1 MPALIDLRRRIR
13 SVKNTK
19 QITQAMKTVSTAK
32 FQKAQKGVM
41 EGRPLWHGFPEL
53 AAEIAGWAAGSPN
66 PLLARRRE
74 KKIEVVIVTADKGLC
89 GAFNSNL
96 MEKVNNFLEKKAETC
111 DVRLTLLG
119 KKANAFFKK
128 SDHPVGRA
136 FTQEVAKF
144 TDEDLKD
151 LSEYIIRLYMLS
163 RCDAVYLAYNEFKS
177 ILAPQILITKLLPI
191 VGEGGN
197 GTGPEKASGTFSG
210 KKGEADLSEEKML
223 ASPFLVPDW
232 EPGREGMLA
241 RMLPRYIKAQI
252 KHIFFESAA
261 AEHAARM
268 MAMDNA
274 SRNAEDL
281 IGELTLVLNK
291 IRQAEITK
299 ELLEI
304 MTAVEALSKK

>member
-32 FQKAQKGVM
+32 FQKAQKSIM
-41 EGRPLWHGFPEL
+41 QGRPLWHGFPDL
-53 AAEIAGWAAGSPN
+53 AAEIASWSLDSPH
-66 PLLARRRE
+66 PLLSRRVER
-74 KKIEVVIVTADKGLC
+74 KIEVVIVTADKGLC

-96 MEKVNNFLEKKAETC
+96 LEAAKDFLAKKNETG
-111 DVRLTLLG
+111 DVSLTLLG
-119 KKANAFFKK
+119 KKANAFFRKL
-128 SDHPVGRA
+128 DYPVGRA
-136 FTQEVAKF
+136 FTKEVAKF
-144 TDEDLKD
+144 TDDDLKE
-151 LSEYIIRLYMLS
+151 LSDYIIRRFLLC

-177 ILAPQILITKLLPI
+177 ILAPKIMIDKLLPLERKPPA
-191 VGEGGN
+191 GEEMP
-197 GTGPEKASGTFSG
+197 TTPSV
-210 KKGEADLSEEKML
+210 
-223 ASPFLVPDW
+223 VPDW
-232 EPGREGMLA
+232 EPGRE
-241 RMLPRYIKAQI
+241 RMLERILPRFVESQI

-274 SRNAEDL
+274 SKNAEDL
-281 IGELTLVLNK
+281 IEELTLVLNK

>member
-32 FQKAQKGVM
+32 FQKAQKSLM
-41 EGRPLWHGFPEL
+41 EGRPLWHGFPDL
-53 AAEIAGWAAGSPN
+53 AAEISGWAEGSPN

-74 KKIEVVIVTADKGLC
+74 KKIEVVVVTADKGLC

-96 MEKVNNFLEKKAETC
+96 LEKVNDFLEKNVETS

-119 KKANAFFKK
+119 KKANSFFKRLNY
-128 SDHPVGRA
+128 PVGRA
-136 FTQEVAKF
+136 FTKEVAKF
-144 TDEDLKD
+144 TDEDLED
-151 LSEYIIRLYMLS
+151 LSAYIIRLFMLS

-177 ILAPQILITKLLPI
+177 ILAPIIQIAKLLPI
-191 VGEGGN
+191 EDTRGNRAGE
-197 GTGPEKASGTFSG
+197 
-210 KKGEADLSEEKML
+210 KKVSVNISDNKDDTHL
-223 ASPFLVPDW
+223 FLVPDW
-232 EPGREGMLA
+232 EPGRESMLD
-241 RMLPRYIKAQI
+241 RMLPRYIIAQI

-268 MAMDNA
+268 IAMDNA
-274 SRNAEDL
+274 SKNAEEL
-281 IGELTLVLNK
+281 IEELTMLLNK

-304 MTAVEALSKK
+304 MTAVEALSK

>member
-32 FQKAQKGVM
+32 FQKAQKSVM

-53 AAEIAGWAAGSPN
+53 AAKISGWAEGSPN

-74 KKIEVVIVTADKGLC
+74 MKIEVVVVTGDKGLC

-96 MEKVNNFLEKKAETC
+96 LEKVRDFLEMKAETC

-119 KKANAFFKK
+119 KKANSFFKRF
-128 SDHPVGRA
+128 DYTVGRT
-136 FTQEVAKF
+136 FTKEVAKF
-144 TDEDLKD
+144 TDEDLED
-151 LSEYIIRLYMLS
+151 LSAYIMRLYMLS

-177 ILAPQILITKLLPI
+177 ILAPKILIAKLLPI
-191 VGEGGN
+191 EDAGGN
-197 GTGPEKASGTFSG
+197 GTGEKKVSVNISD
-210 KKGEADLSEEKML
+210 KKDDTHL
-223 ASPFLVPDW
+223 FLVPDW
-232 EPGREGMLA
+232 EPGRERMLD

-274 SRNAEDL
+274 TKNAEEL
-281 IGELTLVLNK
+281 IEDLTLLLNK